1 MKVKNNDIFLFSM
14 LLFYA
19 IYKTLLLLLT
29 MDIDKYESTS
39 YRIPFNQFDK
49 WKEYLQVHG
58 FVVIAN
64 YLSALQCGRYVDAFW
79 GIMET
84 LSDGKL
90 DRNNKETYGAN

>member
-1 MKVKNNDIFLFSM
+1 
-14 LLFYA
+14 
-19 IYKTLLLLLT
+19 

-64 YLSALQCGRYVDAFW
+64 YLSA
-79 GIMET
+79 
-84 LSDGKL
+84 
-90 DRNNKETYGAN
+90 